1 VPGDYPDFGYYF
13 LRLASDRLLQNN
25 ARLEG
30 IIEQDKV
37 KLQAAAAN
45 ARGDFPC
52 GMVCRHGRVLIAA
65 QPNDEENDPIPLFGP
80 AKTGDCRP
88 NRASQPVSI

>member
-25 ARLEG
+25 AHLEG

-37 KLQAAAAN
+37 KLPPRTHAEIFRAAWSAGTAA
-45 ARGDFPC
+45 
-52 GMVCRHGRVLIAA
+52 
-65 QPNDEENDPIPLFGP
+65 
-80 AKTGDCRP
+80 
-88 NRASQPVSI
+88 S